1 MEQDKYDYI
10 KIRTRSFTRITHDA
24 NPIAMDGKGISA
36 ASRINNDD
44 KPKDMDKD
52 TRRTHTH
59 TFRNVIVTY

>member
-10 KIRTRSFTRITHDA
+10 KIRTRSFTRITHHA
-24 NPIAMDGKGISA
+24 NPIALYGKGIST
-36 ASRINNDD
+36 ASRINTDD

-59 TFRNVIVTY
+59 FEMSL